1 MSRFASGR
9 CSVAIAVVFG
19 GAALGGC
26 AGVPAGS
33 LVAAPAADAEPAQVV
48 QAVVDAVND
57 RDAELVA
64 EITTSGFL
72 DSLERTWLAHGYLTE
87 ATIGATVDDAGTGT
101 AYDEANTAA
110 VNLTFTPEQADSS
123 MTNGEPVT
131 WAVLLVEQG
140 GRWVVFDM
148 GAG

>member
-1 MSRFASGR
+1 MWQR
-9 CSVAIAVVFG
+9 CSVVVVVG

-26 AGVPAGS
+26 TGVPDGS
-33 LVAAPAADAEPAQVV
+33 LVATPASDATPAQVV
-48 QAVVDAVND
+48 QAVVDAVNV

-64 EITTSGFL
+64 EMTTPEFR
-72 DSLERTWLAHGYLTE
+72 DHLERTWLARGYLTD
-87 ATIGATVDDAGTGT
+87 ATIGSTSDDAGAGT
-101 AYDEANTAA
+101 TYNEANTAA

-123 MTNGEPVT
+123 MANGEPIT
-131 WAVLLVEQG
+131 WTVLLVERD

>member
-1 MSRFASGR
+1 M
-9 CSVAIAVVFG
+9 
-19 GAALGGC
+19 
-26 AGVPAGS
+26 
-33 LVAAPAADAEPAQVV
+33 V